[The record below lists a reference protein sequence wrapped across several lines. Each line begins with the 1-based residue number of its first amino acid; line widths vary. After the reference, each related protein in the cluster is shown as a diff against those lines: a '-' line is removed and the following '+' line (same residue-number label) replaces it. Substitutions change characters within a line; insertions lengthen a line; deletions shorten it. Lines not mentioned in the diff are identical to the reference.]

1 MASNLF
7 GEAWQALD
15 SAIVEYNGKPVG
27 TVAARGPSAASL
39 NSFQVLTRDFAVFAI
54 AFLLN
59 GRADIVK
66 NFLTAAAE
74 LQSREK
80 QMDCFKAGK
89 GLMPAS
95 FKVSTD
101 DSGDPRLVPDF
112 GEKAIARVAPVDSGF
127 WWLYILRVYVQ
138 TTGDRQLA
146 RQPEFQDAIRLI
158 LDLALTNRFDMFP
171 TLFVPDGSFMI
182 DRRMGVYGYPIDI
195 QSLFY
200 VALRSARELLEDT
213 SENETYA
220 HAVRERLGHLT
231 YHIRSNYWLDFDQLS
246 NMYHYEVEGYGESI
260 ANKFNIY
267 PESMP
272 EWLFDWL
279 PDAGGYF
286 AGNLGPGRMDFRF
299 FTSGNLMAI
308 MSSLADSA
316 QAGGIMQLIEHRF
329 DDLIGYMPAKVCYP
343 AISGRQWQAMTG
355 CDAKNA
361 PWSYHNGGAW
371 PFLLWQLTAASIV
384 TGREKVCREAIEI
397 AERRL
402 GKDRWAEYYDGRTS
416 RLVGREARRFQTWTI
431 AGYIA
436 AKTILAHPDNI
447 APLIFEEDPDVIG
460 CAVRVGRNY

>member
-1 MASNLF
+1 MDSNLF
-7 GEAWQALD
+7 RKAWQALE
-15 SAIVEYNGKPVG
+15 SAVVEYNGKPVG
-27 TVAARGPSAASL
+27 TVAARDPGAAAL
-39 NSFQVLTRDFAVFAI
+39 NYDQIFTRDFAVSAV

-59 GRADIVK
+59 GRTDIVK

-80 QMDCFKAGK
+80 QMDCFKAEK

-95 FKVSTD
+95 FQVSTD
-101 DSGDPRLVPDF
+101 DSGNQKLVGDF

-127 WWLYILRVYVQ
+127 WWLYILRIYVRA
-138 TTGDRQLA
+138 TGDQQLA

-200 VALRSARELLEDT
+200 AALRSARELLEDA
-213 SENETYA
+213 SENEAYA
-220 HAVRERLGHLT
+220 HAIRERLGHLT
-231 YHIRSNYWLDFDQLS
+231 YHIRTNYWLDFDQL
-246 NMYHYEVEGYGESI
+246 NAMYHYNVEGYGEST

-272 EWLFDWL
+272 GWLFEWL
-279 PDAGGYF
+279 PDDGGYF

-299 FTSGNLMAI
+299 FTSGNLMAV
-308 MSSLADSA
+308 MSSLADSG
-316 QAGGIMQLIEHRF
+316 QAGAIMQLIWHHF
-329 DDLIGYMPAKVCYP
+329 DDLIGHMPAKVCYP
-343 AISGRQWQAMTG
+343 AISGIQWQTVTG
-355 CDAKNA
+355 CDAKNS

-371 PFLLWQLTAASIV
+371 PFLLWQMAAASVV
-384 TGREKVCREAIEI
+384 TGRDEICRQAVEI
-397 AERRL
+397 AEKRL
-402 GKDRWAEYYDGRTS
+402 EPDGWAEYYDGRTG
-416 RLVGREARRFQTWTI
+416 RLVGRQARRVQTWTI

-436 AKTILAHPDNI
+436 AKTILANPDNI
-447 APLIFEEDPDVIG
+447 APLLFEEDSDLVG
-460 CAVRVGRNY
+460 CAARVGKNY